1 MNELEERERL
11 NQQQR
16 PPGFSGSGWV
26 TSRVSVAQAI
36 GEWCLTAGEICR
48 EKYEMMRWLNEWPV
62 LLSLQLQKSLMKDFP
77 QGLDDQSRPKE
88 LWPHTRV
95 CETSYYPNVIADH
108 HFSHGHRF
116 PKWGYPKSPW
126 VSIPVVMVIHDDWGY
141 SRHVPGDE
149 EHHRCGRCLW
159 HGAPARWQP
168 AMPAGFFF
176 IPVAGELG
184 NGLEVMFTSWLQD
197 QRFWPSCVKHPSF
210 IRNLRAKIWDLSCVK
225 GIRDLTS
232 PRFWL
237 LKLQWLQLQ
246 GFNWE
251 SHQAGK
257 GNWYGIVES
266 KVGPERDPL
275 VRQWMRDKTLVGWWS
290 L

>member
-1 MNELEERERL
+1 MWTSWRNVSAWISSRGHR
-11 NQQQR
+11 R

-36 GEWCLTAGEICR
+36 GEWCLTAGGICR
-48 EKYEMMRWLNEWPV
+48 EKYEMMRWWNEWPV

-176 IPVAGELG
+176 IPAAGELC
-184 NGLEVMFTSWLQD
+184 NGLEVMLPVD
-197 QRFWPSCVKHPSF
+197 CR
-210 IRNLRAKIWDLSCVK
+210 
-225 GIRDLTS
+225 IRD
-232 PRFWL
+232 F
-237 LKLQWLQLQ
+237 
-246 GFNWE
+246 
-251 SHQAGK
+251 
-257 GNWYGIVES
+257 
-266 KVGPERDPL
+266 DP
-275 VRQWMRDKTLVGWWS
+275 VV
-290 L
+290 

>member
-1 MNELEERERL
+1 MGVPQVTMGFNTSRHGHPWRL
-11 NQQQR
+11 GVLPTR
-16 PPGFSGSGWV
+16 PRRWRTSQMRQMPLTRCSCKVAASNASRFFLYPSGW
-26 TSRVSVAQAI
+26 R
-36 GEWCLTAGEICR
+36 
-48 EKYEMMRWLNEWPV
+48 
-62 LLSLQLQKSLMKDFP
+62 
-77 QGLDDQSRPKE
+77 
-88 LWPHTRV
+88 TRQW
-95 CETSYYPNVIADH
+95 SW
-108 HFSHGHRF
+108 SH
-116 PKWGYPKSPW
+116 
-126 VSIPVVMVIHDDWGY
+126 V
-141 SRHVPGDE
+141 
-149 EHHRCGRCLW
+149 
-159 HGAPARWQP
+159 
-168 AMPAGFFF
+168 
-176 IPVAGELG
+176 
-184 NGLEVMFTSWLQD
+184 TSWLQD